1 MLPTLPGDPP
11 GHPDTALIQENEET
25 LLFPQMFHNAQSLWD
40 SQLLPTQGALGA
52 PRFAIS
58 GLPVLG
64 SRDRLPWDKNSASL
78 GSASGRRQLDL
89 EAVCAQLD
97 RTVNLGW
104 GSSQACGLT
113 GLSTLKLGSHR
124 QRSQSWTSPSARV
137 WSGAVDLGHSVGWDM
152 TGQGGMEWD

>member
-1 MLPTLPGDPP
+1 MGVTVPP
-11 GHPDTALIQENEET
+11 HLGAPV
-25 LLFPQMFHNAQSLWD
+25 
-40 SQLLPTQGALGA
+40 ALGA

-64 SRDRLPWDKNSASL
+64 SRDTLPWDDTHASL
-78 GSASGRRQLDL
+78 GSASGRRQLDS

-97 RTVNLGW
+97 RTVVLGW

-124 QRSQSWTSPSARV
+124 QRSQSWTSPGAKV
-137 WSGAVDLGHSVGWDM
+137 WSGLWTWGTRWDGVGWNGWVVM
-152 TGQGGMEWD
+152 G